1 MGSGPGHDPDGQD
14 HEGNTGFYFVSPA
27 WKPKGI
33 WALFEAAL
41 QECRSQTKLDDQ
53 TNFWNALRTIRE
65 GHGVRKY
72 NADSFL
78 CARFCEQSASC
89 KANDVQILRYCNL
102 DTTMHPTG
110 YWREKV
116 WTAGTEMNRKYVS
129 HHANYVKT

>member
-1 MGSGPGHDPDGQD
+1 MG
-14 HEGNTGFYFVSPA
+14 
-27 WKPKGI
+27 
-33 WALFEAAL
+33 
-41 QECRSQTKLDDQ
+41 
-53 TNFWNALRTIRE
+53 

-102 DTTMHPTG
+102 DTMMHPTG

-129 HHANYVKT
+129 YHANYVKTREAKIDLLSKADLWGFWNMSIQRCRK